1 MSDINQEI
9 LVELRKMRRTNQW
22 ASAFVIV
29 ILVILSGYLVWL
41 KPAKSEWSE
50 VTAAMRQSDYP
61 RALTLAQ
68 AVVARRPSDYY
79 GHWYLGKIYL
89 ALDDVPHAESEYA
102 RAYELN
108 PIDDLRKQLDAIR
121 TRREH
126 EAAPTRPSP
135 KPPA

>member
-1 MSDINQEI
+1 M
-9 LVELRKMRRTNQW
+9 
-22 ASAFVIV
+22 
-29 ILVILSGYLVWL
+29 WL

-50 VTAAMRQSDYP
+50 VAAAMRRSDYP
-61 RALTLAQ
+61 QALTLART
-68 AVVARRPSDYY
+68 VSARRPNDYY

-102 RAYELN
+102 RAYDLN
-108 PIDDLRKQLDAIR
+108 PIDDLRKELDAIR

-126 EAAPTRPSP
+126 EASPAVPTA